1 MFGVLLR
8 FTSLLSLLVAGSA
21 LAVSTDVATS
31 AKPYLGLQANHL
43 FIEASQR
50 HPSNA
55 IDFTLDN
62 QTNYGLIAGVEFPLN
77 SAWLLAAELL
87 WQPNGH
93 SYTISAPVSVPP
105 VGMVAT
111 QTRGDLSGS
120 RALSLHLGYQIN
132 PSDRVFA
139 KVMRGSYDWQLVTKT
154 AQAPLPT
161 TTLATNQGSDF
172 FTAVGLGYQKA
183 LTANWWLRPEAI
195 FFVDTEADKNPL
207 FKFTTYELAL
217 SLGYRF

>member
-1 MFGVLLR
+1 MLSR
-8 FTSLLSLLVAGSA
+8 FARAFSFLSLVCCAGAFTAQVSA
-21 LAVSTDVATS
+21 SDS
-31 AKPYLGLQANHL
+31 MKPYIGLQANHI
-43 FIEASQR
+43 FIDANQR
-50 HPSNA
+50 NPSNA
-55 IDFTLDN
+55 IDFSLHH

-77 SAWLLAAELL
+77 NTWSLAAELL

-105 VGMVAT
+105 FGVAAT

-120 RALSLHLGYQIN
+120 RALSLHLGYQLN

-139 KVMRGSYDWQLVTKT
+139 KVMRGSYDWQLVTQT

-161 TTLATNQGSDF
+161 TTLANKQGSDF

-183 LTANWWLRPEAI
+183 LTPNWWLRPEAI

>member
-1 MFGVLLR
+1 M
-8 FTSLLSLLVAGSA
+8 LSHFARASA
-21 LAVSTDVATS
+21 IVSVGLSVGAFS
-31 AKPYLGLQANHL
+31 AQVNAADAIKPYIGLQANHI
-43 FIEASQR
+43 FIDATQR
-50 HPSNA
+50 NATPSV
-55 IDFTLDN
+55 DFSLQQ

-77 SAWLLAAELL
+77 NAWSLAAELL

-93 SYTISAPVSVPP
+93 SYTISAPVPVPP
-105 VGMVAT
+105 FGVVAT
-111 QTRGDLSGS
+111 QTRGELSGS
-120 RALSLHLGYQIN
+120 RALSLHLGYQLS

-139 KVMRGSYDWQLVTKT
+139 KVMRGSYDWQLMTQT

-161 TTLATNQGSDF
+161 TTLASNQGSDF

-183 LTANWWLRPEAI
+183 LTPNWWLRPEAI
-195 FFVDTEADKNPL
+195 FFVDTEANKNPL